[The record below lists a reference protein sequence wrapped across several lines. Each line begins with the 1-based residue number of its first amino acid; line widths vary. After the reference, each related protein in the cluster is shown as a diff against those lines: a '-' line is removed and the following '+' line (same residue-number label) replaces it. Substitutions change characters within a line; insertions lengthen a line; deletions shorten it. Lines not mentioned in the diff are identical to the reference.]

1 MDNLTQEQIKEMISL
16 LQGMLTKDE
25 SDGTNTT
32 DTAKTSDSEY
42 SLKTHNKKPRVSSV
56 NKFDTMMESN
66 LHKDDIEI
74 DKKLAKYAPTPR
86 LRKFQPITV
95 VCRICGKKET
105 ISPALIHDNIE
116 RYKCNKC
123 SQGAG

>member
-1 MDNLTQEQIKEMISL
+1 MDNLTPEQIKKMISL
-16 LQGMLTKDE
+16 LQSMLTDE
-25 SDGTNTT
+25 QPEVTIEKEEAEQNAITT
-32 DTAKTSDSEY
+32 R
-42 SLKTHNKKPRVSSV
+42 NKKPRVSNI
-56 NKFDTMMESN
+56 NKFDEMMESN

-86 LRKFQPITV
+86 LRKFQPISV
-95 VCRICGKKET
+95 VCRVCGKKES
-105 ISPALIHDNIE
+105 ISPSLVHDSVD